1 MVDLATILPWSY
13 RLRMPRGSPAVKIAI
28 TVDSD
33 VHAKLVRA
41 AKAEDVSVSA
51 WLTAA
56 ARTSL
61 QIRDGLAAVAD
72 WEAEHGAF
80 TAAELDA
87 ARERIPREVR
97 PTKRRK
103 TAAKRMR

>member
-1 MVDLATILPWSY
+1 M
-13 RLRMPRGSPAVKIAI
+13 KIAI

-41 AKAEDVSVSA
+41 AHEEDVSVSA

-61 QIRDGLAAVAD
+61 RIRDGLAAVAD

-87 ARERIPREVR
+87 ARERIQRAAR
-97 PTKRRK
+97 PTKRPRA
-103 TAAKRMR
+103 AAKRVR

>member
-1 MVDLATILPWSY
+1 M
-13 RLRMPRGSPAVKIAI
+13 KIAI

-80 TAAELDA
+80 TLAELDA
-87 ARERIPREVR
+87 ARERIQREAR
-97 PTKRRK
+97 PTKSRK